1 MAAWLTADARE
12 QLAATITTASVPHA
26 GSMPPDQRTAWN
38 ELREY
43 GAYQAEL
50 DAQAGAG
57 GIPAHAPMLDNAVV
71 RAAMSIP
78 VQQRLSDTVQKPLLN
93 AAFSGILPALLLH
106 RPTKG
111 GYDGSGYAGIQANA
125 ARLTAMAAR
134 SRMADAGIVDPRPV
148 QDDIARLAAGAPGR
162 MASLETFIAAELWL
176 DWQAQRPRVQWRE
189 GAPAHA

>member
-12 QLAATITTASVPHA
+12 QLAATITAASVPHA
-26 GSMPPDQRTAWN
+26 GSMPPGQRTAWN

-50 DAQAGAG
+50 DAQARTG

-78 VQQRLSDTVQKPLLN
+78 VRQRLSDTVQKPLLN
-93 AAFSGILPALLLH
+93 AAFSGTLPALLLR

-134 SRMADAGIVDPRPV
+134 SRLADAGIIDAQPV
-148 QDDIARLAAGAPGR
+148 QDEIARLAAGAPGR

-176 DWQAQRPRVQWRE
+176 GCQAQRPRVRWRE
-189 GAPAHA
+189 TGTTGR